1 MNNDK
6 AYSINVPHFYCLEY
20 CEDDKKMIVEIDFR
34 EDYFFLSPQLITHW
48 EKPYDN
54 IKIEVEEKNII
65 KHQRFF
71 IEQNNTKPYY
81 YK

>member
-65 KHQRFF
+65 KH
-71 IEQNNTKPYY
+71 
-81 YK
+81 